1 MSGAPWA
8 EVQVAVAGALRLALG
23 DRRGLA
29 AFDTSIDG
37 FWRSFRAALFCYP
50 FFLLLVTMRAE
61 PAEWAASGPVRI
73 LAVETI
79 GYVIAWTVFPLL
91 IIQVAG
97 WFGRTHRFLTFIVA
111 YNWAQIPQTLLI
123 AAVSLER
130 AAGIFPAAVGGFAE
144 LAALAAVLVY
154 EWYIAR
160 VALAVTGAQAFLVV
174 VLDVMLGLALG
185 RVTTML
191 YLPGFS

>member
-8 EVQVAVAGALRLALG
+8 EMQVAVAGALRLAVG

-37 FWRSFRAALFCYP
+37 FWRSFRAALICYP
-50 FFLLLVTMRAE
+50 FFMLLVTMRAA

-73 LAVETI
+73 LAAETI

-91 IIQVAG
+91 ILQVAG
-97 WFGRTHRFLTFIVA
+97 WFGRTHHFMAFIVA

-123 AAVSLER
+123 AVVTLER
-130 AAGIFPAAVGGFAE
+130 AAGLFPAAIGGFAE
-144 LAALAAVLVY
+144 LAAVAAVLVY

-160 VALAVTGAQAFLVV
+160 DCFVGHVFLFGDLCMV
-174 VLDVMLGLALG
+174 
-185 RVTTML
+185 
-191 YLPGFS
+191 